1 MKRNVTIAA
10 ITAAVLISGTTAA
23 TVAFADSD
31 GDRDR
36 TSTRSAGTVS
46 LADDDRDD
54 RADDASDDRSDD
66 RADDRAPA
74 AAKSAGISLDQAVA
88 AALKSVP
95 GTVTQAELDRD
106 DDDHNGRAVWELDV
120 RGSDKKWHDVTVDA
134 ADGKV
139 LKTRDDD
146 NDDRDDHAPRSSA
159 VTLNE
164 AAAAALKTAPGTI
177 TSIDLDDD
185 DDDNGSRSNVLRW
198 DVDVAGKDGKQHE
211 LRVDAKTG
219 KVTVDRDDD
228 GDDRDDRADDRN
240 DDRDDHGDDRD
251 DRNDDRDGDDD

>member
-10 ITAAVLISGTTAA
+10 ITAAVLIGGTTAA

-36 TSTRSAGTVS
+36 TSTRSASTVS
-46 LADDDRDD
+46 LADDRDD
-54 RADDASDDRSDD
+54 RTDDASDDRSDD
-66 RADDRAPA
+66 RAPA
-74 AAKSAGISLDQAVA
+74 AAKNARISLDQAVA

-106 DDDHNGRAVWELDV
+106 DDDHDGRAVWELDV

-134 ADGKV
+134 GNGKV

-159 VTLNE
+159 VTLND

-185 DDDNGSRSNVLRW
+185 DDDDNGSRSDVLRW

-219 KVTVDRDDD
+219 KVAVDRDDD
-228 GDDRDDRADDRN
+228 GDDRDDRADDR
-240 DDRDDHGDDRD
+240 
-251 DRNDDRDGDDD
+251 DDRDGDDD

>member
-10 ITAAVLISGTTAA
+10 ITAAVLIGGTTAA

-36 TSTRSAGTVS
+36 TSTRSASTVS
-46 LADDDRDD
+46 LADDRDD
-54 RADDASDDRSDD
+54 RTDDASDDRSDD
-66 RADDRAPA
+66 RAPA
-74 AAKSAGISLDQAVA
+74 AAKNARISLDQAVA

-106 DDDHNGRAVWELDV
+106 DDDHDGRAVWELDV

-134 ADGKV
+134 GNGKV

-159 VTLNE
+159 VTLND

-185 DDDNGSRSNVLRW
+185 DDDDNGSRSDVLRW

-219 KVTVDRDDD
+219 KVAVDRDDD
-228 GDDRDDRADDRN
+228 GDDRDDD
-240 DDRDDHGDDRD
+240 GDDR
-251 DRNDDRDGDDD
+251 DDRDGDDD

>member
-10 ITAAVLISGTTAA
+10 VTAAVLIGGTAAA

-36 TSTRSAGTVS
+36 TSTRSASTVS
-46 LADDDRDD
+46 LADDRDD
-54 RADDASDDRSDD
+54 RTDDVSDDRSDD
-66 RADDRAPA
+66 RAPA
-74 AAKSAGISLDQAVA
+74 AAKGSGISLDQAVA

-106 DDDHNGRAVWELDV
+106 DDDHDGRTVWELDV

-134 ADGKV
+134 DNGKV

-146 NDDRDDHAPRSSA
+146 NDDRDDHAPRSST
-159 VTLNE
+159 VTLKQ
-164 AAAAALKTAPGTI
+164 AADAALKTAPGSI
-177 TSIDLDDD
+177 TSIGLDDD
-185 DDDNGSRSNVLRW
+185 DDDDGKGSKGNVLRW
-198 DVDVAGKDGKQHE
+198 DVDIAGKDGKSHE

-228 GDDRDDRADDRN
+228 GDDRDDSA
-240 DDRDDHGDDRD
+240 DDRD
-251 DRNDDRDGDDD
+251 DRDDRDGDDD

>member
-10 ITAAVLISGTTAA
+10 ITAAVLIGGTTAA

-31 GDRDR
+31 GDR
-36 TSTRSAGTVS
+36 TPARSASAVS
-46 LADDDRDD
+46 LADDNGTGSGSGT
-54 RADDASDDRSDD
+54 ASD
-66 RADDRAPA
+66 DDRAPA
-74 AAKSAGISLDQAVA
+74 AGKTARVTLDQAVA

-106 DDDHNGRAVWELDV
+106 DDDHNGRTVWELDV

-134 ADGKV
+134 SNGKV

-146 NDDRDDHAPRSSA
+146 NDDRDDHAPRSFA

-164 AAAAALKTAPGTI
+164 AAAAALKTAPGTV

-185 DDDNGSRSNVLRW
+185 DDDNGGRSNVLRW
-198 DVDVAGKDGKQHE
+198 DVDIDGKDGKQHE

-228 GDDRDDRADDRN
+228 GDDDRDDRADDRN
-240 DDRDDHGDDRD
+240 DDRDDHGDDRND
-251 DRNDDRDGDDD
+251 DRDDRDGDDD

>member
-10 ITAAVLISGTTAA
+10 VTAAVLIGGTAAA

-36 TSTRSAGTVS
+36 TSTRSASTVS
-46 LADDDRDD
+46 LADERDDRDD
-54 RADDASDDRSDD
+54 RTDDASDDRS
-66 RADDRAPA
+66 DDRAPA

-106 DDDHNGRAVWELDV
+106 DDDHNGRTVWELDV

-134 ADGKV
+134 GNGKV

-164 AAAAALKTAPGTI
+164 AAAAALKTAPGSI

-185 DDDNGSRSNVLRW
+185 DDDDGKGSRGNVLRW
-198 DVDVAGKDGKQHE
+198 DVDIAGKDGKQHE
-211 LRVDAKTG
+211 LHVDAKTG

-228 GDDRDDRADDRN
+228 GDDRDDSA
-240 DDRDDHGDDRD
+240 DDRD
-251 DRNDDRDGDDD
+251 DRDDDRDGDDG

>member
-36 TSTRSAGTVS
+36 TSTRSASTVS

-54 RADDASDDRSDD
+54 RTDDASDDRS
-66 RADDRAPA
+66 DDRAPA

-185 DDDNGSRSNVLRW
+185 DDDDNGSRSNVLRW

-228 GDDRDDRADDRN
+228 SDDRDDRADDLN
-240 DDRDDHGDDRD
+240 DDRDDQGD

>member
-36 TSTRSAGTVS
+36 TSTRSANTVS
-46 LADDDRDD
+46 LADDRDD
-54 RADDASDDRSDD
+54 RTDDASDDRSDD

-74 AAKSAGISLDQAVA
+74 AAKNAGISLDQAVA

-95 GTVTQAELDRD
+95 GTVTGAELDRD
-106 DDDHNGRAVWELDV
+106 DDDHDGRAVWELDV

-134 ADGKV
+134 GNGKV

-228 GDDRDDRADDRN
+228 GDDDRDDRADDR
-240 DDRDDHGDDRD
+240 
-251 DRNDDRDGDDD
+251 DDRDGDDD

>member
-46 LADDDRDD
+46 LADDDR
-54 RADDASDDRSDD
+54 DDASDDRSDD

-185 DDDNGSRSNVLRW
+185 DDDDNGSRSDVLRW

-228 GDDRDDRADDRN
+228 GDDRDDRADDR
-240 DDRDDHGDDRD
+240 DDHGDDRD
-251 DRNDDRDGDDD
+251 DRNDNRDGDDD

>member
-10 ITAAVLISGTTAA
+10 ITAAVLIGGTTAA

-36 TSTRSAGTVS
+36 TSTRSASTVS
-46 LADDDRDD
+46 LADADASDDRT
-54 RADDASDDRSDD
+54 DDASDDRS
-66 RADDRAPA
+66 DDRAPA

-106 DDDHNGRAVWELDV
+106 DDDHDGRAVWELDV

-134 ADGKV
+134 DNGKV

-185 DDDNGSRSNVLRW
+185 DDDDNGSRNDVLRW

-228 GDDRDDRADDRN
+228 GDDRDDRADDRD
-240 DDRDDHGDDRD
+240 DDRDDQGDDR
-251 DRNDDRDGDDD
+251 DDRDGDDD

>member
-46 LADDDRDD
+46 LADDDR
-54 RADDASDDRSDD
+54 DDASDDRSDD

-185 DDDNGSRSNVLRW
+185 DDDDNGSRSDVLRW

-228 GDDRDDRADDRN
+228 GDDRDDRADDR
-240 DDRDDHGDDRD
+240 DDHGDDRD
-251 DRNDDRDGDDD
+251 DRNDNRDG

>member
-10 ITAAVLISGTTAA
+10 VTAAVLIGGTAAA

-31 GDRDR
+31 SDRDR
-36 TSTRSAGTVS
+36 TSTRSASTVS
-46 LADDDRDD
+46 LADDRDD
-54 RADDASDDRSDD
+54 RTDDRS
-66 RADDRAPA
+66 DDRAPA

-95 GTVTQAELDRD
+95 GTVTEAGLDDDDD
-106 DDDHNGRAVWELDV
+106 DDDHNGRTVWELDV
-120 RGSDKKWHDVTVDA
+120 YGSDKTWHDVTVDA
-134 ADGKV
+134 TNGKV

-146 NDDRDDHAPRSSA
+146 NDDRDRNAPRSST
-159 VTLNE
+159 VTLKQ
-164 AAAAALKTAPGTI
+164 AADAALKTAPGSI

-185 DDDNGSRSNVLRW
+185 DDDKGGKGNVLRW
-198 DVDVAGKDGKQHE
+198 DVDIAGKDGKQHE
-211 LRVDAKTG
+211 LKVDAKTG

-228 GDDRDDRADDRN
+228 GDDRDDSA
-240 DDRDDHGDDRD
+240 DDRD

>member
-10 ITAAVLISGTTAA
+10 ITAAVLIGGTTAA

-36 TSTRSAGTVS
+36 TSTRSTSSVS
-46 LADDDRDD
+46 LADDRDD
-54 RADDASDDRSDD
+54 RTDDASDDRSDD
-66 RADDRAPA
+66 RAPA
-74 AAKSAGISLDQAVA
+74 AAKNARLSLDQAVA

-95 GTVTQAELDRD
+95 GTVAQAELDRD
-106 DDDHNGRAVWELDV
+106 DDDHDGRTVWELDV

-134 ADGKV
+134 DNGKV

-164 AAAAALKTAPGTI
+164 AAAAALKTAPGTV

-185 DDDNGSRSNVLRW
+185 DDDDNGSRSDVLRW
-198 DVDVAGKDGKQHE
+198 DVDIAGKDGKQHE
-211 LRVDAKTG
+211 LRVDAETG

-228 GDDRDDRADDRN
+228 GDDN
-240 DDRDDHGDDRD
+240 RDDHGDDRD
-251 DRNDDRDGDDD
+251 DRDGDDD

>member
-10 ITAAVLISGTTAA
+10 ITAAVLIGGTTAA

-36 TSTRSAGTVS
+36 TSTRSASTVS
-46 LADDDRDD
+46 LADDRDD
-54 RADDASDDRSDD
+54 RTDDASDDRSDD
-66 RADDRAPA
+66 RAPA
-74 AAKSAGISLDQAVA
+74 AAKNARISLDQAVA

-106 DDDHNGRAVWELDV
+106 DDDHDGRAVWELDV

-134 ADGKV
+134 GNGKV

-159 VTLNE
+159 VTLND

-185 DDDNGSRSNVLRW
+185 DDDDNGSRSDVLRW

-219 KVTVDRDDD
+219 KVAVDRDDD
-228 GDDRDDRADDRN
+228 GDDRA

-251 DRNDDRDGDDD
+251 DRDGDDD

>member
-10 ITAAVLISGTTAA
+10 VTAAVLIGGTAAA

-36 TSTRSAGTVS
+36 TSTRSASTVS
-46 LADDDRDD
+46 LADDRDD
-54 RADDASDDRSDD
+54 RTDDASDDRSDD
-66 RADDRAPA
+66 RAPA
-74 AAKSAGISLDQAVA
+74 AAKGSGISLDQAVA

-106 DDDHNGRAVWELDV
+106 DDDHDGRTVWELDV

-134 ADGKV
+134 DNGKV

-146 NDDRDDHAPRSSA
+146 NDDRDDHAPRSST
-159 VTLNE
+159 VTLKQ
-164 AAAAALKTAPGTI
+164 AADAALKTAPGSI
-177 TSIDLDDD
+177 TSIGLDDD
-185 DDDNGSRSNVLRW
+185 DDDDGKGSKGNVLRW
-198 DVDVAGKDGKQHE
+198 DVDIAGKDGKSHE

-228 GDDRDDRADDRN
+228 GDDRDDSADDR
-240 DDRDDHGDDRD
+240 
-251 DRNDDRDGDDD
+251 DDRDGDDD

>member
-10 ITAAVLISGTTAA
+10 ITAAVLIGGTAAA
-23 TVAFADSD
+23 TVAFADS
-31 GDRDR
+31 DRDR

-46 LADDDRDD
+46 LADDRDD
-54 RADDASDDRSDD
+54 RTDDASDDRS
-66 RADDRAPA
+66 DDRAPA

-95 GTVTQAELDRD
+95 GTVTGAELDRD
-106 DDDHNGRAVWELDV
+106 DDDHDGRAVWELDV

-134 ADGKV
+134 GNGKV

-159 VTLNE
+159 VTLDE

-177 TSIDLDDD
+177 TSINLDDDD

-219 KVTVDRDDD
+219 KVTADRDDD

-240 DDRDDHGDDRD
+240 DDRDD
-251 DRNDDRDGDDD
+251 RDGDDD

>member
-10 ITAAVLISGTTAA
+10 VTAAVLIGGTAAA

-36 TSTRSAGTVS
+36 TSTRSASTVS
-46 LADDDRDD
+46 LADDRDDRDD
-54 RADDASDDRSDD
+54 RTDDASDDRSDD
-66 RADDRAPA
+66 RAPA
-74 AAKSAGISLDQAVA
+74 AAKGSGISLDQAVA

-106 DDDHNGRAVWELDV
+106 DDDHDGRTVWELDV

-134 ADGKV
+134 TNGNV
-139 LKTRDDD
+139 LKSREDDD
-146 NDDRDDHAPRSSA
+146 NDDRDDHAPRSST
-159 VTLNE
+159 VTLKQ
-164 AAAAALKTAPGTI
+164 AADAALKTAPGSI

-185 DDDNGSRSNVLRW
+185 DDDDDKGGKGNVLRW
-198 DVDVAGKDGKQHE
+198 DVDIAGKDGKQHE
-211 LRVDAKTG
+211 LKVDAKTA

-228 GDDRDDRADDRN
+228 GDD
-240 DDRDDHGDDRD
+240 
-251 DRNDDRDGDDD
+251 DRDGDDD

>member
-10 ITAAVLISGTTAA
+10 ITAAVLIGGTTAA

-31 GDRDR
+31 GDRDA
-36 TSTRSAGTVS
+36 TSTRSASSVS

-54 RADDASDDRSDD
+54 RDDRTDDASDDRS
-66 RADDRAPA
+66 DDRAPA

-106 DDDHNGRAVWELDV
+106 DDDNNGRTVWELDV

-134 ADGKV
+134 DDGKV

-164 AAAAALKTAPGTI
+164 AAAAALKTAPGTV

-185 DDDNGSRSNVLRW
+185 DDNDNGGRSNVLRW
-198 DVDVAGKDGKQHE
+198 DVDIDGKDGKQHE

-228 GDDRDDRADDRN
+228 GDDDRDDRADDRN
-240 DDRDDHGDDRD
+240 DDRDD
-251 DRNDDRDGDDD
+251 RDGDDD

>member
-10 ITAAVLISGTTAA
+10 VTAAVLIGGTAAA

-36 TSTRSAGTVS
+36 TSTRSASTVS
-46 LADDDRDD
+46 LADDRDD
-54 RADDASDDRSDD
+54 RTDDASDDR
-66 RADDRAPA
+66 APA
-74 AAKSAGISLDQAVA
+74 PAKGSGISLDQAVA

-106 DDDHNGRAVWELDV
+106 DDDHDGRTVWELDV

-134 ADGKV
+134 TNGKV
-139 LKTRDDD
+139 LKSREDDD
-146 NDDRDDHAPRSSA
+146 NDDRAPRSST
-159 VTLNE
+159 VTLKQ
-164 AAAAALKTAPGTI
+164 AADAALKTAPGSI

-185 DDDNGSRSNVLRW
+185 DDDDDKGSKGNVLRW
-198 DVDVAGKDGKQHE
+198 DVDIAGKDGKSHE

-219 KVTVDRDDD
+219 KVTADRDDD
-228 GDDRDDRADDRN
+228 GDDRDDSA
-240 DDRDDHGDDRD
+240 DDRD

>member
-10 ITAAVLISGTTAA
+10 ITAAVLIGGTTAA

-36 TSTRSAGTVS
+36 TSTRSAGSVS
-46 LADDDRDD
+46 LADDRDD
-54 RADDASDDRSDD
+54 RSDDRTDDASDDRS
-66 RADDRAPA
+66 DDRAPA

-95 GTVTQAELDRD
+95 GTVTGAELDRD

-134 ADGKV
+134 GNGKV

-185 DDDNGSRSNVLRW
+185 DDDDDGSRSDVLRW

-211 LRVDAKTG
+211 LHVDAETG

-228 GDDRDDRADDRN
+228 GDDDRDDRADDRN
-240 DDRDDHGDDRD
+240 DDRD
-251 DRNDDRDGDDD
+251 GDDD

>member
-10 ITAAVLISGTTAA
+10 ITAAVLIGGTTAA
-23 TVAFADSD
+23 TVALADSGD
-31 GDRDR
+31 GER

-46 LADDDRDD
+46 LADDNTSGDRTE
-54 RADDASDDRSDD
+54 AASG
-66 RADDRAPA
+66 DRAPA
-74 AAKSAGISLDQAVA
+74 AAKSTRITLDQAVA

-95 GTVTQAELDRD
+95 GTVTEAELDDD
-106 DDDHNGRAVWELDV
+106 DDDHDGRAVWELDV
-120 RGSDKKWHDVTVDA
+120 RGSDSTWHDVTVDA
-134 ADGKV
+134 TTGKV

-146 NDDRDDHAPRSSA
+146 NDDRDRHAPRSAA
-159 VTLNE
+159 VTLNQ
-164 AAAAALKTAPGTI
+164 AAAAALKTAPGTV

-185 DDDNGSRSNVLRW
+185 DDDNGGRGDVLRW
-198 DVDVAGKDGKQHE
+198 DVDITGKDGRQHE

-240 DDRDDHGDDRD
+240 DDRDD
-251 DRNDDRDGDDD
+251 RDGDDD

>member
-10 ITAAVLISGTTAA
+10 VTAAVLIGGTAAA

-36 TSTRSAGTVS
+36 TSTRSASTVS
-46 LADDDRDD
+46 LADDRDD
-54 RADDASDDRSDD
+54 RTDDASDDRSDD
-66 RADDRAPA
+66 RAPA
-74 AAKSAGISLDQAVA
+74 AAKGSGISLDQAVA
-88 AALKSVP
+88 ATLKSVP

-106 DDDHNGRAVWELDV
+106 DDDHDSRTVWELDV

-134 ADGKV
+134 ATGKV
-139 LKTRDDD
+139 VKSREDDD
-146 NDDRDDHAPRSSA
+146 NDDRDRNAPRSST
-159 VTLNE
+159 VTLKQ
-164 AAAAALKTAPGTI
+164 AADAALKTAPGSI

-185 DDDNGSRSNVLRW
+185 DDDDDRGSRGNVLRW
-198 DVDVAGKDGKQHE
+198 DVDIAGKDGKSHE

-228 GDDRDDRADDRN
+228 GDDDRA
-240 DDRDDHGDDRD
+240 DDRD